1 MTTLSSKEYPSIT
14 LGMPIW
20 NRREFLP
27 LIIRNINNIDYDLS
41 KIELII
47 LDDSDEDKYL
57 FTIQTLNEFKK
68 HFKTL
73 DVNYIKKKQK
83 KTIGSKRNF
92 ICKEAK
98 HKIIAFMDSD
108 DLYMPT
114 YLKHSLDIM
123 KKENA
128 SLVGSNQMI
137 FVYPTDEWKMTGI
150 QCAQKRMIH
159 EATMVFTKKHFRAMG
174 GFVSSSQG
182 EGVKMID
189 NLSSTKVALTNCCN
203 IMVCISHNGNTIGK
217 ETFKE
222 AQDLSN
228 NCFIGDYDRMIIMG
242 CLS

>member
-1 MTTLSSKEYPSIT
+1 MTTQSSKEYPSIT

-27 LIIRNINNIDYDLS
+27 LIIRNIDNIDYDLS

-47 LDDSDEDKYL
+47 LDDSEEDQYL
-57 FTIQTLNEFKK
+57 FTSQTLIEFKK

-73 DVNYIKKKQK
+73 DLNYICKTQK
-83 KTIGSKRNF
+83 KTIGEKRNF

-128 SLVGSNQMI
+128 TLVGSNQMI
-137 FVYPTDEWKMTGI
+137 FVYPLDEWKMTGI

-159 EATMVFTKKHFRAMG
+159 EATMMLTKKHFRSTG
-174 GFVSSSQG
+174 GFMKNSQG

-222 AQDLSN
+222 AQDLTN
-228 NCFIGDYDRMIIMG
+228 NCFIGNYDKMIIMG